1 MLFEEVLSQTV
12 LTGYSLFISLKTFF
26 QFVDIYVWL
35 FTVSDR
41 IQYNVSKRKYNAL
54 YPLCSIRTTL
64 AASSAAPQNKLS
76 ISDHDSGVEDEDLSP
91 RPSPNPHP
99 VSQQVC

>member
-1 MLFEEVLSQTV
+1 MF
-12 LTGYSLFISLKTFF
+12 
-26 QFVDIYVWL
+26 WL
-35 FTVSDR
+35 FSLSDR
-41 IQYNVSKRKYNAL
+41 IQYSQSKKKYNTL
-54 YPLCSIRTTL
+54 HLLCLIRMTL